1 MVIAIKNS
9 KILINHTVSYETV
22 NSSNSNNNKILEL
35 LYTSGHDSTAPPSAH
50 HRRRHP
56 SRTACPGSSCAPDSS
71 DPCSQRA
78 DDSRV
83 PSTTRSHSFAL

>member
-1 MVIAIKNS
+1 MVLISITFEKVVE
-9 KILINHTVSYETV
+9 ILYCGHL
-22 NSSNSNNNKILEL
+22 SNSNNNKILEL

-50 HRRRHP
+50 HRHRHP